1 MSKQTITINGVL
13 YDTQTGM
20 PVDTPVHSAQSA
32 ASFASMPKGHA
43 AKTMHRTT
51 QKSQTLRRQV
61 VKHAASSAAHK
72 PMAATKPAITR
83 SPAITKFAPHPVGAK
98 SVAPVRR
105 ILDVAPA
112 THPIAAKAATAT
124 HAHPVKPTLAPKPSQ
139 VIKQEAIAEALDKA
153 PTHKTRAKAARRKQ
167 PRALTIASASL
178 ALLMLGGYFTYLNM
192 PTLSVRM
199 AAVQSGVSASYPG
212 YHPDGYNIRGLVT
225 YNDSSVNMTFAANG
239 GPQSYTIGQAK
250 SNLDSSAVLEN
261 YVKPKAGGSYI
272 PYSQQGL
279 TIYIFGNDA
288 AWVNGGILYTINGN
302 APLSSEQ
309 ILHIASSM

>member
-1 MSKQTITINGVL
+1 MSKQTITINGVT

-20 PVDTPVHSAQSA
+20 PVDSNTRTGQSA
-32 ASFASMPKGHA
+32 ASFAPMPKGHA

-51 QKSQTLRRQV
+51 QRSQTLRRQV
-61 VKHAASSAAHK
+61 VKHV
-72 PMAATKPAITR
+72 AATSAVKNPAPAAKPSIAR

-98 SVAPVRR
+98 PVTDVRR
-105 ILDVAPA
+105 VTDIAPMS
-112 THPIAAKAATAT
+112 HPMVAKAAAKSHTPKTALT
-124 HAHPVKPTLAPKPSQ
+124 PKPSQ
-139 VIKQEAIAEALDKA
+139 IIKQEAIAEALDKA
-153 PTHKTRAKAARRKQ
+153 PTHKTRAKAVRNKK

-178 ALLMLGGYFTYLNM
+178 ALLLLGGYFTYLNM

-212 YHPDGYNIRGLVT
+212 YHPDGYSIRGLVT

-239 GPQSYTIGQAK
+239 GPQSYTVGQAK

-261 YVKPKAGGSYI
+261 YVKPKVGGSYI